1 VKAVIRGTGASIP
14 TATLTNADL
23 EALVDTTDEWIVAR
37 TGIRERHRLEAGKGA
52 SELATAAG
60 RAALESAGLQPS
72 DLDMIVVATCT
83 PDMPMPATAAFVQ
96 RDLRVGRPIPA
107 FDMNAVCSGFLYGL
121 DVVQSQIESGR
132 YGCVLLVGVD
142 VMTRLMDYQDRST
155 CVLFGDGAGA
165 VVLVG
170 EQSERGIQVTKIK
183 SDGEFWDL
191 IHVPGGGSRR
201 PASPYMLTQREQYM
215 RMNGPQTFKLA
226 VQSIEQIA
234 RDTIEAVG
242 WTLADVDHVIVHQA
256 NGRIVEAVAERLG
269 LPPLKLPTNV
279 MQMGNTSAASVP
291 VLLDQCNREGRLSA
305 GDRVL
310 CVAFGSGLTWGASAI
325 VWDS

>member
-1 VKAVIRGTGASIP
+1 MKAVIRGTGASIP

>member
-1 VKAVIRGTGASIP
+1 VKAVIRGTGASVP
-14 TATLTNADL
+14 SATLTNADL
-23 EALVDTTDEWIVAR
+23 EALVDTSDEWIVAR
-37 TGIRERHRLEAGKGA
+37 TGIRERRRLESGKGA
-52 SELATAAG
+52 SELATSAG
-60 RAALESAGLQPS
+60 RAALASAGLQPS

-96 RDLRVGRPIPA
+96 RDLRVGRPIPS

-132 YGCVLLVGVD
+132 YRCVLLVGVD

-165 VVLVG
+165 IVLVG
-170 EQSERGIQVTKIK
+170 EESERGIQVTQIK

-215 RMNGPQTFKLA
+215 RMNGAQTFKLA

-234 RDTIEAVG
+234 RDTVDAVG
-242 WTLADVDHVIVHQA
+242 WQLSDVDHVIVHQA
-256 NGRIVEAVAERLG
+256 NGRIVEAVAERLE

-279 MQMGNTSAASVP
+279 GQMGNTSAASVP
-291 VLLDQCNREGRLSA
+291 VLLDQCNREGRLRA
-305 GDRVL
+305 GDKLL

-325 VWDS
+325 VWDA

>member
-1 VKAVIRGTGASIP
+1 
-14 TATLTNADL
+14 
-23 EALVDTTDEWIVAR
+23 
-37 TGIRERHRLEAGKGA
+37 
-52 SELATAAG
+52 
-60 RAALESAGLQPS
+60 LQAS

-83 PDMPMPATAAFVQ
+83 PDMPMPATAALVQ
-96 RDLRVGRPIPA
+96 RDLRVGRPIPS

-165 VVLVG
+165 IVLVG

-215 RMNGPQTFKLA
+215 RMNGAQTFKLA

-234 RDTIEAVG
+234 RDTVDAVG
-242 WTLADVDHVIVHQA
+242 WQLSDVDHVIVHQA
-256 NGRIVEAVAERLG
+256 NGRIVEAVAERLQ

-279 MQMGNTSAASVP
+279 GQMGNTSAASVP
-291 VLLDQCNREGRLSA
+291 VLLDQCNREGRLRA
-305 GDRVL
+305 GDKLL

-325 VWDS
+325 VWDA